1 MVFWGL
7 VCDVFEGSLGFVCG
21 VFERGLRFVVKYLN
35 GALWVFSSQR
45 ATQVL
50 QEIN

>member
-1 MVFWGL
+1 MVFWGF

-35 GALWVFSSQR
+35 G
-45 ATQVL
+45 VL
-50 QEIN
+50 GTCL